1 MLFTG
6 VSNPRGRRWVASIYA
21 DGRSQYIGR
30 FDNEK
35 AAARAYDKKAKQP
48 HINPILNVLPD
59 GSPNPDRKSRFV
71 DGIEKRTTDASVTF
85 PV

>member
-1 MLFTG
+1 MLSTG

-35 AAARAYDKKAKQP
+35 AAARAYDKKAKQVFDS
-48 HINPILNVLPD
+48 PIFNFLPD
-59 GSPNPDRKSRFV
+59 GSLNPDRKLKYV
-71 DGIEKRTTDASVTF
+71 E
-85 PV
+85 